1 MQTRTHVLPLV
12 AAATAAAIFV
22 ADTFSPLGMAVAVLY
37 VLVVLMVAGFS
48 GRRGVV
54 AATIGC
60 VLLATVSFL
69 VGHAHDFAEDATAR
83 LLVSLAAIGVTAGLV
98 LRYQT
103 AAQGLADQAR
113 LLDLTHDTVFVR
125 DVTGV
130 ITYWNRA
137 AEDVYGWSRDEAL
150 GRVSHDL
157 LRTVFPV
164 SLHDINADLRRT
176 GRWQGEL
183 KHTCRDGREVTLASR
198 WALQRDAQGRPA
210 AVLETNTDITERKRA
225 EQKADQRERELRLAI
240 DVIPGLVWISAPD
253 GSGVQFVNA
262 RWADVGLG
270 LADLAGPN
278 WSEIIHPDDRPH
290 VSDAWFH
297 ALRTGEPFS
306 TIGRIR
312 HGDGQYHWTLSQAEA
327 LRDHNGEIIRWYGI
341 NTDIDDRKRA
351 EARIVEKER
360 ELQLALDTIPAL
372 AWRMSLD
379 GDAEY
384 LNQRWIEYAGLEPGA
399 LQTWDWRSALHPDDA
414 ADALA
419 RLAAMLRSGE
429 PGEFEARL
437 RRADGAF
444 RWFLLR
450 AAPRR
455 EAEGGTIDWYATAMD
470 IEDRRRVEES
480 LRRAQEQLADAQR
493 LTQIGSFTVD
503 LESREVT
510 LSAEAMR
517 IGSFPPDEQ
526 PTFETALNRWHAD
539 DVGVL
544 NRDFIALVNGAED
557 FEHSGRLIWPD
568 GTTRHVRAVGHRS
581 VGASGRAE
589 LVGALLDVT
598 EAKRAEEALAH
609 AQAELA
615 HATRMTTLGELTA
628 SIAHEVN
635 QPLAAIVTNG
645 EAGLRWL
652 GRTVP
657 DLGEV
662 RSAIERMISDGRRAS
677 EVVWRLRAMARKGAT
692 RFEPVDVKEIIDEA
706 IVLVRREIERN
717 GVVLQIE
724 VAPDLPPASGDRI
737 QLQQVLINL
746 LVNSVQAMSAVTDR
760 LRQLHV
766 GAGLGEAHSIEIF
779 VDDTGPGLAAEN
791 TERLFDAFYTTKTD
805 GMGMGLS
812 ICRSIVEAHGGRIAA
827 ANHLDRPGAGF
838 RFKLPIQTSPTQ
850 EETRT

>member
-1 MQTRTHVLPLV
+1 VLPSRILPLL
-12 AAATAAAIFV
+12 AAATTAAIFF

-54 AATIGC
+54 AATIGY
-60 VLLATVSFL
+60 VLLSTTSYL
-69 VGHAHDFAEDATAR
+69 VGHVHDFAEDASAR
-83 LLVSLAAIGVTAGLV
+83 LFVSLAAIGVTAALV

-103 AAQGLADQAR
+103 AARALADQAS

-125 DVTGV
+125 DVAGV

-150 GRVSHDL
+150 GRVSHEL

-164 SLHDINADLRRT
+164 PLPDINADLERT
-176 GRWQGEL
+176 GGWQGEL
-183 KHTCRDGREVTLASR
+183 KHTCRDGREVTLESR

-210 AVLETNTDITERKRA
+210 AVLETNTDITERKLA

-290 VSDAWFH
+290 VSAAWFH

-312 HGDGQYHWTLSQAEA
+312 HGDGQYHWTLTQAEA
-327 LRDHNGEIIRWYGI
+327 LRDQNGEIIRWYGI

-384 LNQRWIEYAGLEPGA
+384 LNKRWVEYAGLEPGA
-399 LQTWDWRSALHPDDA
+399 TQTWDWRSTLHPDDA
-414 ADALA
+414 GEALA
-419 RLAAMLRSGE
+419 RLAAMLRSGA

-437 RRADGAF
+437 RRADGEF

-470 IEDRRRVEES
+470 IEDRRRVEDS

-503 LESREVT
+503 LESRDVR

-517 IGSFPPDEQ
+517 IAGFPPDEQ
-526 PTFETALNRWHAD
+526 PTFETALNRWHED
-539 DVGVL
+539 DVEVL
-544 NRDFIALVNGAED
+544 NRDFIALAGGAEG

-581 VGASGRAE
+581 IGATGRAE
-589 LVGALLDVT
+589 LIGALLDVT
-598 EAKRAEEALAH
+598 EAKRAEEALAQ
-609 AQAELA
+609 AQVELA
-615 HATRMTTLGELTA
+615 HVTRMMTLGELTA

-652 GRTVP
+652 TRSVP

-662 RSAIERMISDGRRAS
+662 RSAIERMIADGRRAS
-677 EVVWRLRAMARKGAT
+677 EVVLRLRAMSRKAT
-692 RFEPVDVKEIIDEA
+692 PRHEPIALNEVIDEA
-706 IVLVRREIERN
+706 IVLVRREIERK
-717 GVVLQIE
+717 GVTLQVD
-724 VAPDLPPASGDRI
+724 VAADLPPAGGDRI

-746 LVNSVQAMSAVTDR
+746 LVNSIQAMSAVEDR
-760 LRQLHV
+760 PRELRV
-766 GAGLGEAHSIEIF
+766 GARLAKSDLIEVS
-779 VDDTGPGLAAEN
+779 VDDTGPGLSVEN
-791 TERLFDAFYTTKTD
+791 TDRLFDAFYTTKAD

-812 ICRSIVEAHGGRIAA
+812 ICRAIVEAHGGRISA
-827 ANHLDRPGAGF
+827 ANHVDRPGAGL
-838 RFKLPIQTSPTQ
+838 RFNLPTQASRIQ
-850 EETRT
+850 EETRS